1 MSAIINTLTNQDY
14 AGFDKLDKS
23 RKDYKEMHIKMKKIN
38 KSNRNES
45 SMSEFLSS
53 PFSPV
58 FVNLT
63 AGSSAGENASPKLDK
78 RDLLGKKASLEY
90 PLKKFLASRRLYLY
104 WTSAYID
111 EENQGW
117 LGTDKERKIIGK
129 DFKMQM

>member
-23 RKDYKEMHIKMKKIN
+23 GKDYKEMHIKMKNIN

-63 AGSSAGENASPKLDK
+63 ADSSAGENASPKLDK
-78 RDLLGKKASLEY
+78 RDLLGKKSFIRVSSEKIPCFQETVSL
-90 PLKKFLASRRLYLY
+90 L
-104 WTSAYID
+104 
-111 EENQGW
+111 NQCIH
-117 LGTDKERKIIGK
+117 R
-129 DFKMQM
+129 